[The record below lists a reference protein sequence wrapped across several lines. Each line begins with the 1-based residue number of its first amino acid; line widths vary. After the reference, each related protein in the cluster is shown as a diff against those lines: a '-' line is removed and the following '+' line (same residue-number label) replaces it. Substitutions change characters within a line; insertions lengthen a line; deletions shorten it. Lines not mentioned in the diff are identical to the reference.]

1 MPDTSDQLMDGI
13 DAENPVQS
21 ILERLRGKAD
31 QDEVTTE
38 ALVTAF
44 GTASFVPALMIP
56 AILVVSPLS
65 GIPLFSSFMG
75 VSIALIAAQL
85 LFGRKTLWLPDWI
98 LRRTV
103 KGEKLGKAIDRI
115 GGVAK
120 WIDRHTRVRL
130 RALRSPPV
138 TLLAEAACVI
148 CGLMMPVLEIVP
160 FSSSILGAA
169 VCSFSIG
176 LLARDGLFILAG
188 LGFMAVASVVPFFVW
203 GQITG

>member
-1 MPDTSDQLMDGI
+1 MGESTDQLMDGI
-13 DAENPVQS
+13 DAEHPVQS
-21 ILERLRGKAD
+21 ILARLREKAD
-31 QDEVTTE
+31 QEKVTTE
-38 ALVTAF
+38 ELVTAF

-75 VSIALIAAQL
+75 VTIALIAAQL
-85 LFGRKTLWLPDWI
+85 VFGRETLWLPGW
-98 LRRTV
+98 LMNRTV
-103 KGEKLGKAIDRI
+103 AGEKLGKAVDRI

-120 WIDRHTRVRL
+120 WIDAHTRQRL
-130 RALRSPPV
+130 RWLRSPPV
-138 TLLAEAACVI
+138 TLLAEIACVI
-148 CGLMMPVLEIVP
+148 CGAAMPFLEIVP

-169 VCSFSIG
+169 VCSFAIG

-188 LGFMAVASVVPFFVW
+188 LAFMAVASVVPFFVW

>member
-1 MPDTSDQLMDGI
+1 MGESSDELMAGI
-13 DAENPVQS
+13 DAEKPVQS
-21 ILERLRGKAD
+21 ILTRLRDKAD
-31 QDEVTTE
+31 QPKVTTE
-38 ALVTAF
+38 ELVTAF

-75 VSIALIAAQL
+75 VTIALIAVQL
-85 LFGRKTLWLPDWI
+85 VFGRETLWLPGW
-98 LRRTV
+98 LMNRTV
-103 KGEKLGKAIDRI
+103 AGEKLGKAVDRI

-120 WIDRHTRVRL
+120 WIDAHTRQRL
-130 RALRSPPV
+130 RWLRSPPV
-138 TLLAEAACVI
+138 TLLAEIACVI
-148 CGLMMPVLEIVP
+148 CGAAMPFLEIVP

-169 VCSFSIG
+169 VCSFAIG

-188 LGFMAVASVVPFFVW
+188 LAFMAVASVVPFFVW

>member
-1 MPDTSDQLMDGI
+1 MAETSDDLMEGI

-21 ILERLRGKAD
+21 ILKRLRDKAD
-31 QDEVTTE
+31 QEEVTTE
-38 ALVTAF
+38 ELVTAF

-85 LFGRKTLWLPDWI
+85 LFGREELWLPGWL

-103 KGEKLGKAIDRI
+103 KGEKLRNAVDRI
-115 GGVAK
+115 EGVAK
-120 WIDRHTRVRL
+120 WIDGHTPVPL

-138 TLLAEAACVI
+138 TVLAEAACVV

-160 FSSSILGAA
+160 FSSSNLGAA
-169 VCSFSIG
+169 VCSFSSG
-176 LLARDGLFILAG
+176 LLARDGLFILVG